1 MSKINI
7 LSSKIFNRIAAGEVV
22 ERPFSV
28 VKELVE
34 NSIDSGA
41 KNITIEIIDGG
52 KSRITIIDDGCGI
65 EKSELKKAILPH
77 ATSKI
82 SSISDL
88 DNIETLG
95 FRGEAL
101 ASIASVSKLTI
112 KSKPQNQ
119 QDGAEINVNGGEIL
133 GVLDCGCAN
142 GTEITVA
149 NLFYNTPAREKFL
162 KTSRSEESEITATI
176 ARFILG
182 NPEISFK
189 YVSDGKVIYQSFGDG
204 LKAAMSCVYGSK
216 ILNDC
221 FFIETEKHGIL
232 IKGYIGKHYFTKA
245 NRSYQTLFLNGRYVV
260 NQTVSLS
267 IANAYSAYL
276 MKRQYPFYVLS
287 LTMPSETVDVN
298 VHPNKLDVRF
308 VDNRVVY
315 SAIYSVISNVL
326 DGSSSVL
333 DIVVDDDNKKILN
346 NEKPLNYVTHNNVKS
361 KDDTFKLMFSDS
373 CVDGKN
379 KVSKNF
385 EFNNILK
392 KKSTTELFFGENKE
406 GDIVDIFAEN
416 KAYIEKLEKE
426 KNQNISNDNIKEKI
440 EVSPVS
446 MDIKRDLIF
455 KGQVLNTYLIFDNGV
470 DIFFID
476 QHAAHE
482 RLLFDEFKEQFSLAV
497 VETQPLLFPFVLN
510 VNAMEYSFLYE
521 KMDILNSMGIE
532 ISYFGGTTF
541 KISSVPIFLSS
552 MNLEKFFNEILSEI
566 NTLKTLTID
575 DILKEKIAQKACKA
589 AIKAG
594 DKLTEKDIEIL
605 LDKLNYNLG
614 LKCPH
619 GRPIAIKITGTE
631 VEKWFKRIV

>member
-22 ERPFSV
+22 EKPFSV

-361 KDDTFKLMFSDS
+361 KDDTFKLIFSDS

>member
-182 NPEISFK
+182 KPEISFK

-287 LTMPSETVDVN
+287 LTMPSETIDVN

-482 RLLFDEFKEQFSLAV
+482 RLLFDEFKEQFSLSV